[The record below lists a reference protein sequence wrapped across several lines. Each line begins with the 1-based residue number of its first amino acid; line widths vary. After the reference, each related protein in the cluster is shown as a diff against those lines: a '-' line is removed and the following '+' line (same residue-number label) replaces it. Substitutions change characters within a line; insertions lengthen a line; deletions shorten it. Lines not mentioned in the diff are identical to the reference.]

1 MCPLRFKKLKQSK
14 TCRSEKIALWGGA
27 KETLKTCHLA
37 LWLSNERQ
45 KKHDCPTRGKTNKI
59 PCHTGKCVAL
69 HLDDLCYIY
78 VCGTWR
84 ITISSSCWFA
94 LYMELFWCRS
104 PFFGALSSRVVFLSW
119 IFQGSPNNGGH
130 IPIQNWLLDRNSK
143 ELAIFPIANQGYL

>member
-14 TCRSEKIALWGGA
+14 TCRSEKMPCEEVPKYPQNLPKHYDSPTRG
-27 KETLKTCHLA
+27 
-37 LWLSNERQ
+37 N